1 MKKFNVL
8 LLVAVMACA
17 GAVPVRALD
26 WGSVLGGVLN
36 GGSKSSSETS
46 TDNGSGSSSL
56 LGDILGGVLQKD
68 DLEVADIAGT
78 WVVSGPSIQFKSDD
92 LLGQAGGAAAAS
104 VLKEKLMPYYDKIG
118 IDGMKMTIAA
128 DGKVTVTLKN
138 GKSFSGTV
146 TKGENKGEMVFGFNK
161 LSSTSKIGN
170 ITVEVTKSISTL
182 SLMADVS
189 KLQSLLSAVSDK
201 LNISQLSTI
210 TSLLENYDGIYAG
223 LEFTKE

>member
-8 LLVAVMACA
+8 LLVAVMVCACV
-17 GAVPVRALD
+17 VPVQALD
-26 WGSVLGGVLN
+26 WGSMLGGIMK
-36 GGSKSSSETS
+36 GGAGTDTTS
-46 TDNGSGSSSL
+46 DSGSNASSL

-189 KLQSLLSAVSDK
+189 KLQSLLTLVSDK
-201 LNISQLSTI
+201 LNVEQLSAI
-210 TSLLENYDGIYAG
+210 TSLLEGYDGIYAG
-223 LEFTKE
+223 LEFTK